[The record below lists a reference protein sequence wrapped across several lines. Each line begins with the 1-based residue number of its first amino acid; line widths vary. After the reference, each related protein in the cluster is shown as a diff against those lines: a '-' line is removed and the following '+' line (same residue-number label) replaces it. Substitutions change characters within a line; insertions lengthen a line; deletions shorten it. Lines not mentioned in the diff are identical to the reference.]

1 MESVVAILMIVVCFN
16 LVLKQTFCKLWTT
29 LLTAVIAA
37 LFVGFSWHYA
47 ILQSKTQIAAWLADA
62 CIVTDMSVILT
73 VDVALQITFCIVAAN
88 IMTAGRLPRRTVWT
102 YRLLRAYPGLMPFAV
117 LFSLLVM
124 LIFALPGVSF
134 PLMAWTLA
142 AVVALVIPVA
152 TFTLRHL
159 LPEKDLRLEL
169 LFLTNALAAVLAIL
183 ATINGRTAVAAT
195 ANVDVSALIAVV
207 VITLVGAVAGLII
220 YRLRYRF
227 RHKNIRF

>member
-29 LLTAVIAA
+29 LLTAFIAA
-37 LFVGFSWHYA
+37 FVVGFSWHYA
-47 ILQSKTQIAAWLADA
+47 VLQSKTQIAAWLADTR
-62 CIVTDMSVILT
+62 IVTDMSVILT
-73 VDVALQITFCIVAAN
+73 VDVALQMAFCIAATN
-88 IMTAGRLPRRTVWT
+88 IMTAGRLPRRTVWA

-134 PLMAWTLA
+134 ALTAWSLA
-142 AVVALVIPVA
+142 AVVALFIPVA
-152 TFTLRHL
+152 TFALRYV

-195 ANVDVSALIAVV
+195 ANVDISALIAVI
-207 VITLVGAVAGLII
+207 VITFVGAAIGLIV
-220 YRLRYRF
+220 YRLRCQF
-227 RHKNIRF
+227 RHKE

>member
-1 MESVVAILMIVVCFN
+1 MAILMIVVCFN

-29 LLTAVIAA
+29 LLTALIAA
-37 LFVGFSWHYA
+37 FVVGFSWHYA
-47 ILQSKTQIAAWLADA
+47 VLQSKTQIAAWLADTR
-62 CIVTDMSVILT
+62 IVTDMSVILT
-73 VDVALQITFCIVAAN
+73 VDVALQMAFCIAATN

-134 PLMAWTLA
+134 ALTAWTLA

-195 ANVDVSALIAVV
+195 ANVDISALIAVI
-207 VITLVGAVAGLII
+207 VITFVGAAIGLIV
-220 YRLRYRF
+220 YRLRCQF
-227 RHKNIRF
+227 RHKE

>member
-29 LLTAVIAA
+29 LLTALIAA
-37 LFVGFSWHYA
+37 FVVGFSWHYA
-47 ILQSKTQIAAWLADA
+47 VLQSKTQIAAWLADTR
-62 CIVTDMSVILT
+62 IVTDMSVILT
-73 VDVALQITFCIVAAN
+73 VDVALQMAFCIAATN

-134 PLMAWTLA
+134 ALTAWTLA

-195 ANVDVSALIAVV
+195 ANVDISALIAVI
-207 VITLVGAVAGLII
+207 VITFVGAAIGLIV
-220 YRLRYRF
+220 YRLRCQF
-227 RHKNIRF
+227 RHKE